1 MLDSLLI
8 APRKA
13 SKCAISVIY
22 SYNSCVILRGWK
34 QIADHIGTGVRTA
47 QRWEQQGLPVRR
59 PTRGP
64 RSHVIAASEELDSW
78 VRKGPYWRTKRFDF
92 LEVVERNEEL
102 RKELVA
108 GLANLQSRMN
118 ALQKEVAALRS
129 RRKRRSQTESGE
141 RR

>member
-1 MLDSLLI
+1 
-8 APRKA
+8 
-13 SKCAISVIY
+13 
-22 SYNSCVILRGWK
+22 
-34 QIADHIGTGVRTA
+34 
-47 QRWEQQGLPVRR
+47 
-59 PTRGP
+59 
-64 RSHVIAASEELDSW
+64 VIAASEELDSW